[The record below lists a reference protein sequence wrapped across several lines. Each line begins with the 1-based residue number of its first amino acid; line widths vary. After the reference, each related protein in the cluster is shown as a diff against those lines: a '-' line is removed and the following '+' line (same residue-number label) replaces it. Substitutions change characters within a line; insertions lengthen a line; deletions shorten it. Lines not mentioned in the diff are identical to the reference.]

1 MLKELIEHYTKGNK
15 AQFAKMLG
23 VSAQT
28 ISAWVARNTFDAELL
43 YAKCSGINSRWLLTG
58 QGSMLSSDDGAGS
71 PTAAPQQQPSQEGQ
85 TPSFSAQQHA
95 LINRMLDM
103 SQEIGRLTAE
113 NAHLT
118 ADLSRLTA
126 DNARLTADVSRLAAD
141 NARLTAQLSHTSQ
154 FSHNSHNSQ
163 SE

>member
-1 MLKELIEHYTKGNK
+1 MDKKGMLLALVEHYSNGNK
-15 AQFAKMLG
+15 TKFAKLIG
-23 VSAQT
+23 
-28 ISAWVARNTFDAELL
+28 ISPQGLNTWISRNTFDAECI
-43 YAKCSGINSRWLLTG
+43 YSKCLNVSPRWLLTG

-71 PTAAPQQQPSQEGQ
+71 PSAAPQQQPSQEGQ

-126 DNARLTADVSRLAAD
+126 DNARLTA
-141 NARLTAQLSHTSQ
+141 QLSHTSQ
-154 FSHNSHNSQ
+154 FSHNPQ